1 MEPPIRR
8 GDEAGEKAL
17 GLLRGGE
24 GRAVEHQIFF
34 RPFQRLDTG
43 LRENMHVVRPL
54 HSQIGTAGAV
64 PVMVAGGDIDL
75 RGHLPQRGGQTFR
88 RVPIGVGAVK
98 KVTGKQHQLNAVLV
112 DVVGKTHR
120 QVTAFPAAGGG
131 LLGRQRGK
139 GAVKMKVR
147 RVNEFQHGP
156 SLSVLLFLG
165 TPTLCN
171 VNPAHKVGGIFFQ
184 LVTGQLNGAV
194 AAAGGGEHGIEP
206 LQGDV

>member
-1 MEPPIRR
+1 
-8 GDEAGEKAL
+8 
-17 GLLRGGE
+17 
-24 GRAVEHQIFF
+24 
-34 RPFQRLDTG
+34 
-43 LRENMHVVRPL
+43 MHVVRPL